1 MFIILTTFTVSA
13 VIVFRIRFHTG
24 SWWIPQILM
33 RADVEIYNRP
43 SIVVQTKQNG
53 NELRLNPCRVHKA

>member
-1 MFIILTTFTVSA
+1 MLRYFNVSA
-13 VIVFRIRFHTG
+13 VIVSRIRFHTG

-33 RADVEIYNRP
+33 RADFEIYNRP

-53 NELRLNPCRVHKA
+53 NELRLNPYRVHEA